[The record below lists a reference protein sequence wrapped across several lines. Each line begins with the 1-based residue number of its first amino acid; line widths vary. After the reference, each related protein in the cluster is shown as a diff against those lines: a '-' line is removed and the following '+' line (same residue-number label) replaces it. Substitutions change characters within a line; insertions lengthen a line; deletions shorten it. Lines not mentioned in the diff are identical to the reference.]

1 MYSKIT
7 PLNSDAS
14 VLRSPV
20 YSMNTIS
27 DKTQF
32 ISVVDDELD
41 IMTLF
46 RDALS
51 QLQDVEV
58 FGFTNSPLSLEH
70 FKMNQSQY
78 SLVLSDFRIPEMD
91 GIQLLKEIKAI
102 KPSVKTLLVSTFEVE
117 NELLQQCSCI
127 DTFLQKPVS
136 MIDLIEEVEVQL
148 PNNH

>member
-1 MYSKIT
+1 MFY
-7 PLNSDAS
+7 
-14 VLRSPV
+14 
-20 YSMNTIS
+20 
-27 DKTQF
+27 
-32 ISVVDDELD
+32 
-41 IMTLF
+41 
-46 RDALS
+46 LS
-51 QLQDVEV
+51 SQDVEV
-58 FGFTNSPLSLEH
+58 FGFTNSPLALEH

-102 KPSVKTLLVSTFEVE
+102 KPSVKTLLVHAFLFEVE

-127 DTFLQKPVS
+127 DTFLQKPIR

>member
-1 MYSKIT
+1 MYSNIT

-58 FGFTNSPLSLEH
+58 FGFTNSPLALEH
-70 FKMNQSQY
+70 
-78 SLVLSDFRIPEMD
+78 
-91 GIQLLKEIKAI
+91 
-102 KPSVKTLLVSTFEVE
+102 
-117 NELLQQCSCI
+117 
-127 DTFLQKPVS
+127 
-136 MIDLIEEVEVQL
+136 
-148 PNNH
+148 

>member
-1 MYSKIT
+1 
-7 PLNSDAS
+7 
-14 VLRSPV
+14 
-20 YSMNTIS
+20 
-27 DKTQF
+27 
-32 ISVVDDELD
+32 
-41 IMTLF
+41 MTLF

-58 FGFTNSPLSLEH
+58 FGFTNSPLALEH

-102 KPSVKTLLVSTFEVE
+102 KPSVKTLLVSAFEVE
-117 NELLQQCSCI
+117 NELFQQCSCI
-127 DTFLQKPVS
+127 DTFLQKPIS
-136 MIDLIEEVEVQL
+136 MIDLIEKVEVQL